1 MVPGLVSVIMPSY
14 NTGRFIAES
23 IGSVLAQTYTNWELL
38 IVDDASTDNTDEV
51 VQRVIQSVANKVC
64 HPERS
69 ASVVEGS
76 STEEPYQRIRY
87 IKNDRNRGAAYSR
100 NLALRE
106 ANGEWIAFLDS
117 DDLWLPEKLEK
128 QLKFMNDNG
137 YKFSG
142 TGRVHIDEDDNPLNR
157 YIRSPHHVG
166 KLGMFLYCW
175 PGCLTVI
182 YHAPTVGLVQIA
194 DLKKNNDYAIWL
206 KVVKKCD
213 FYAFDEVLSKY
224 RVRKKSISHDSFKK
238 LVKSH
243 YDLFRVGESMNPVS
257 SFVFACLNMLFG
269 AWKKIKYV
277 EKLV

>member
-1 MVPGLVSVIMPSY
+1 MVPGLVSVIMPSF
-14 NTGRFIAES
+14 NTGRFIGES
-23 IGSVLAQTYTNWELL
+23 IESVLAQTYTNWELL

-51 VQRVIQSVANKVC
+51 VQDVKNR
-64 HPERS
+64 HPECS
-69 ASVVEGS
+69 EAIH
-76 STEEPYQRIRY
+76 YF
-87 IKNDRNRGAAYSR
+87 KNDRNRGAAYSR

-106 ANGEWIAFLDS
+106 AKGEWIAFLDS

-142 TGRVHIDEDDNPLNR
+142 TGRIEIDENSNPLNT

-175 PGCLTVI
+175 PGCLTVM
-182 YHAPTVGLVQIA
+182 YHLPTVGLVQIA

-206 KVVKKCD
+206 KVIRKCD
-213 FYAFDEVLSKY
+213 FYEFDEILSKY
-224 RVRKKSISHDSFKK
+224 RVRIKSISHDSLKK

-243 YDLFRVGESMNPVS
+243 YDLFRIGEDMNLIS
-257 SFVFACLNMLFG
+257 SVIFTCLNMFFG
-269 AWKKIKYV
+269 MWKKIRYV
-277 EKLV
+277 GNL

>member
-23 IGSVLAQTYTNWELL
+23 IESVLAQTYTKWELL

-51 VQRVIQSVANKVC
+51 VADVKKRHC
-64 HPERS
+64 ERS
-69 ASVVEGS
+69 EAIL
-76 STEEPYQRIRY
+76 YF
-87 IKNDRNRGAAYSR
+87 KNDCNRGAAYSR

-106 ANGEWIAFLDS
+106 AKGEWIAFLDS

-128 QLKFMNDNG
+128 QLKFMSDNG
-137 YKFSG
+137 CKFSG
-142 TGRVHIDEDDNPLNR
+142 TGRVQIDEDDKPLNR

-175 PGCLTVI
+175 PGCLTVV
-182 YHAPTVGLVQIA
+182 YHVPTVGLVQIA

-206 KVVKKCD
+206 KVIKKSD
-213 FYAFDEVLSKY
+213 FYAFDEVLAKY

-238 LVKSH
+238 LVRSH
-243 YDLFRVGESMNPVS
+243 YDLFKVGECMNSIS
-257 SFVFACLNMLFG
+257 SIILACLNMFFG
-269 AWKKIKYV
+269 FLKKKWYV
-277 EKLV
+277 RKI

>member
-1 MVPGLVSVIMPSY
+1 MIPGFVSVIMPSY
-14 NTGRFIAES
+14 NTGQFIAES
-23 IGSVLAQTYTNWELL
+23 IESVLAQTYTNWELL

-51 VQRVIQSVANKVC
+51 VADVKKRHC
-64 HPERS
+64 ERS
-69 ASVVEGS
+69 EAIH
-76 STEEPYQRIRY
+76 YF
-87 IKNDRNRGAAYSR
+87 KNNRNRGAAYSR

-106 ANGEWIAFLDS
+106 AKGEWIAFLDS

-142 TGRVHIDEDDNPLNR
+142 TGRIEIDENSKPLKT

-175 PGCLTVI
+175 PGCLTVM

-206 KVVKKCD
+206 KVIKKID
-213 FYAFDEVLSKY
+213 FFAFDDVLSKY
-224 RVRKKSISHDSFKK
+224 RVRTKSISHDSLKK

-243 YDLFRVGESMNPVS
+243 YDLFRIGEKMNLIS
-257 SFVFACLNMLFG
+257 SVIFTCLNMFFG
-269 AWKKIKYV
+269 MWKKFRYV
-277 EKLV
+277 EKIV

>member
-1 MVPGLVSVIMPSY
+1 MVPGLVSVIMPSS

-23 IGSVLAQTYTNWELL
+23 IESVLAQTYTNWELL
-38 IVDDASTDNTDEV
+38 IVDDASTDNTDDV
-51 VQRVIQSVANKVC
+51 VQGVILSVAQAKSKDFA
-64 HPERS
+64 ERIH
-69 ASVVEGS
+69 
-76 STEEPYQRIRY
+76 YF
-87 IKNDRNRGAAYSR
+87 KNDRNRGAAYSR

-106 ANGEWIAFLDS
+106 AKGEWIAFLDS

-142 TGRVHIDEDDNPLNR
+142 TGRLHIDEENKPLNR

-166 KLGMFLYCW
+166 KIGMFLYCW
-175 PGCLTVI
+175 PGCLTVM
-182 YHAPTVGLVQIA
+182 YHVPTVGLVQIA

-206 KVVKKCD
+206 KVIKKCD

-243 YDLFRVGESMNPVS
+243 YDLFRIGERMNPVS
-257 SFVFACLNMLFG
+257 SFVFASLNMFFG
-269 AWKKIKYV
+269 VWKKIKYLG
-277 EKLV
+277 KM

>member
-1 MVPGLVSVIMPSY
+1 MVPGLVSVIMPSF

-23 IGSVLAQTYTNWELL
+23 IESVLAQTYTNWELL
-38 IVDDASTDNTDEV
+38 IVDDASFDNTDDV
-51 VQRVIQSVANKVC
+51 VADVKQRHC
-64 HPERS
+64 ERS
-69 ASVVEGS
+69 EAIH
-76 STEEPYQRIRY
+76 YY
-87 IKNDRNRGAAYSR
+87 KNDRNRGAAYSR

-106 ANGEWIAFLDS
+106 AKGEWIAFLDS

-142 TGRVHIDEDDNPLNR
+142 TGRIEIDENSNSLNT

-175 PGCLTVI
+175 PGCLTVM

-206 KVVKKCD
+206 KVIQKCD

-224 RVRKKSISHDSFKK
+224 RVRKKSISHDSLKK

-243 YDLFRVGESMNPVS
+243 YDLFRIGEKMSLFSSMI
-257 SFVFACLNMLFG
+257 FTCLNIFFG
-269 AWKKIKYV
+269 VWKKIRYV
-277 EKLV
+277 GCIA

>member
-1 MVPGLVSVIMPSY
+1 MVSGLVSVIMPSF

-23 IGSVLAQTYTNWELL
+23 IESVLAQTYTNWELL

-51 VQRVIQSVANKVC
+51 VQSVILSVAQAKSKDLA
-64 HPERS
+64 ERIH
-69 ASVVEGS
+69 
-76 STEEPYQRIRY
+76 YF
-87 IKNDRNRGAAYSR
+87 KNDRNRGAAYSR

-128 QLKFMNDNG
+128 QLKFMIDNG

-142 TGRVHIDEDDNPLNR
+142 TGRIEIDENSNPLET
-157 YIRSPHHVG
+157 YTRSPHHVG

-175 PGCLTVI
+175 PGCLTVM

-213 FYAFDEVLSKY
+213 FYAFDDPLSKY
-224 RVRKKSISHDSFKK
+224 RVRTKSISHDSLKK

-243 YDLFRVGESMNPVS
+243 YDLFRIGEEMSLISSMI
-257 SFVFACLNMLFG
+257 FTCLNMFFG
-269 AWKKIKYV
+269 MWKKIRYV
-277 EKLV
+277 GKAV

>member
-1 MVPGLVSVIMPSY
+1 MVPGLVSIIMPSF

-23 IGSVLAQTYTNWELL
+23 IESVLAQTYTNWELL
-38 IVDDASTDNTDEV
+38 IVDDASTDNTDDV
-51 VQRVIQSVANKVC
+51 VQDVKSS

-69 ASVVEGS
+69 EAIH
-76 STEEPYQRIRY
+76 YY
-87 IKNDRNRGAAYSR
+87 KNDRNRGAAYSR

-106 ANGEWIAFLDS
+106 AKGEWIAFLDS
-117 DDLWLPEKLEK
+117 DDLWYPEKLEK

-142 TGRVHIDEDDNPLNR
+142 TGRIEIDENNNSLNT

-175 PGCLTVI
+175 PGCLTVM
-182 YHAPTVGLVQIA
+182 YHVPTVGLVQIA
-194 DLKKNNDYAIWL
+194 NLKKNNDYAIWL
-206 KVVKKCD
+206 KVIQKCD

-224 RVRKKSISHDSFKK
+224 RVRKKSISHDSFEK

-243 YDLFRVGESMNPVS
+243 YDLFRIGERMNPVS
-257 SFVFACLNMLFG
+257 SFVLACLNMFFG
-269 AWKKIKYV
+269 VWKKFRYV
-277 EKLV
+277 VCL

>member
-1 MVPGLVSVIMPSY
+1 MVPGLVSIIMPSY

-23 IGSVLAQTYTNWELL
+23 IESVLAQSYTNWELL

-51 VQRVIQSVANKVC
+51 VADVKKRHC
-64 HPERS
+64 ERS
-69 ASVVEGS
+69 EAIH
-76 STEEPYQRIRY
+76 YF
-87 IKNDRNRGAAYSR
+87 KNGCNRGAAYSR

-106 ANGEWIAFLDS
+106 AKGEWIAFLDS

-128 QLKFMNDNG
+128 QLKFMNDNS

-142 TGRVHIDEDDNPLNR
+142 AGRIEIDENSKPLKT

-175 PGCLTVI
+175 PGCLTVM
-182 YHAPTVGLVQIA
+182 YHVPTVGLVQIA

-206 KVVKKCD
+206 KVIKKTD
-213 FYAFDEVLSKY
+213 FFAFDDDLSKY
-224 RVRKKSISHDSFKK
+224 RVRTKSISHDSLKK

-243 YDLFRVGESMNPVS
+243 YDLFRIGEKMS
-257 SFVFACLNMLFG
+257 SFSSMVFTCLNMVFG
-269 AWKKIKYV
+269 LWKKFRYV
-277 EKLV
+277 GKAV

>member
-23 IGSVLAQTYTNWELL
+23 IESVLAQTYTNWELL

-51 VQRVIQSVANKVC
+51 VAPYC
-64 HPERS
+64 HPR
-69 ASVVEGS
+69 EGGNLLS
-76 STEEPYQRIRY
+76 SKIHYF
-87 IKNDRNRGAAYSR
+87 KNDRNRGAAYSR

-106 ANGEWIAFLDS
+106 AKGEWIAFLDS
-117 DDLWLPEKLEK
+117 DDLWLPEKIER
-128 QLKFMNDNG
+128 QLKFMHDNG

-142 TGRVHIDEDDNPLNR
+142 TGRIEIDENSKPLNT

-175 PGCLTVI
+175 PGCLTVM

-206 KVVKKCD
+206 KVIKKAD
-213 FYAFDEVLSKY
+213 FYAIDDALSRY
-224 RVRKKSISHDSFKK
+224 RVRTRSISHDSLKK
-238 LVKSH
+238 LIKSH
-243 YDLFRVGESMNPVS
+243 YDLFRIGEEMNLFS
-257 SFVFACLNMLFG
+257 SIAYTCLNMFFG
-269 AWKKIKYV
+269 MWKKIRYV
-277 EKLV
+277 GKAV

>member
-1 MVPGLVSVIMPSY
+1 MVSGLVSIVMPSY

-23 IGSVLAQTYTNWELL
+23 IESVLAQSYTNWELL

-51 VQRVIQSVANKVC
+51 VADVKKRHC
-64 HPERS
+64 ERS
-69 ASVVEGS
+69 EAIH
-76 STEEPYQRIRY
+76 YF
-87 IKNDRNRGAAYSR
+87 KNDRNRGAAYSR

-106 ANGEWIAFLDS
+106 AKGEWIAFLDS

-128 QLKFMNDNG
+128 QLKFMDDNG

-142 TGRVHIDEDDNPLNR
+142 TGRIQINEDGIPLNK

-175 PGCLTVI
+175 PGCLTVM

-206 KVVKKCD
+206 KVIKKCD

-224 RVRKKSISHDSFKK
+224 RVRKKSISHDSFVK
-238 LVKSH
+238 LLCSH
-243 YDLFRVGESMNPVS
+243 YDLFRIGEKYNPLTS
-257 SFVFACLNMLFG
+257 LVFAGLNLFFG
-269 AWKKIKYV
+269 VWKKIHYV
-277 EKLV
+277 GRLA

>member
-1 MVPGLVSVIMPSY
+1 MIPGLVSVIMPSY

-23 IGSVLAQTYTNWELL
+23 IESVLAQTYTNWELL
-38 IVDDASTDNTDEV
+38 IVDDASSDNTDEV
-51 VQRVIQSVANKVC
+51 VADVKKRHC
-64 HPERS
+64 ERS
-69 ASVVEGS
+69 EAIH
-76 STEEPYQRIRY
+76 YF
-87 IKNDRNRGAAYSR
+87 KNDRNRGAAYSR

-106 ANGEWIAFLDS
+106 AKGEWIAFLDS

-142 TGRVHIDEDDNPLNR
+142 TGRIEIDENSKPLKTF
-157 YIRSPHHVG
+157 IRSPHHVG

-175 PGCLTVI
+175 PGCLTVM

-206 KVVKKCD
+206 KVIKKID
-213 FYAFDEVLSKY
+213 FFAFDDVLSKY
-224 RVRKKSISHDSFKK
+224 RVRTKSISHDSLKR

-243 YDLFRVGESMNPVS
+243 YDLFRIGEGMNLFSSMI
-257 SFVFACLNMLFG
+257 FTCLNMFFG
-269 AWKKIKYV
+269 MWKKFRYV
-277 EKLV
+277 RKIV

>member
-1 MVPGLVSVIMPSY
+1 MVPGLVSVVMPSY
-14 NTGRFIAES
+14 NTGRFIAKS
-23 IGSVLAQTYTNWELL
+23 IESVLAQTYTNWELL

-51 VQRVIQSVANKVC
+51 VAEIKKC
-64 HPERS
+64 HCERS
-69 ASVVEGS
+69 AA
-76 STEEPYQRIRY
+76 IRY
-87 IKNDRNRGAAYSR
+87 FKNDRNRGAAYSR

-106 ANGEWIAFLDS
+106 AKGEWIAFLDS

-128 QLKFMNDNG
+128 QLNFMKDNG

-175 PGCLTVI
+175 PGCLTVM
-182 YHAPTVGLVQIA
+182 YHAPTVGVVQIA
-194 DLKKNNDYAIWL
+194 NLKKNNDYAIWL
-206 KVVKKCD
+206 KVIKKCD

-243 YDLFRVGESMNPVS
+243 YDLFRVGEGMNSVS
-257 SFVFACLNMLFG
+257 SFVLACLNMFFG
-269 AWKKIKYV
+269 SWKKIRYV
-277 EKLV
+277 GKMA

>member
-1 MVPGLVSVIMPSY
+1 MVPGLVSIIMPSY

-23 IGSVLAQTYTNWELL
+23 IESVLAQSYTNWELL

-51 VQRVIQSVANKVC
+51 VAPYC
-64 HPERS
+64 HPR
-69 ASVVEGS
+69 EGGDLLS
-76 STEEPYQRIRY
+76 SKIHYF
-87 IKNDRNRGAAYSR
+87 KNDHNRGAAYSR

-106 ANGEWIAFLDS
+106 AKGEWIAFLDS

-128 QLKFMNDNG
+128 QLKFMSDNG

-142 TGRVHIDEDDNPLNR
+142 TGRIEIDENSKPLKT

-175 PGCLTVI
+175 PGCLTVM
-182 YHAPTVGLVQIA
+182 YHVPTVGLVQIA

-206 KVVKKCD
+206 KVVKKTD
-213 FYAFDEVLSKY
+213 FFAFDDVLSKY
-224 RVRKKSISHDSFKK
+224 RVRTKSISHDSLNK

-243 YDLFRVGESMNPVS
+243 YDLFRIGEKMS
-257 SFVFACLNMLFG
+257 SFSSMVFTCLNMVFG
-269 AWKKIKYV
+269 LWKKFRYV
-277 EKLV
+277 GKAV